1 MKAPERCSTTTY
13 AWWAAP
19 ALTHELVGLADEV
32 GNEPQAAMTR
42 ASVALAQMR
51 RLRTWF
57 PPGGQ
62 PPRTRRCKPTARKL
76 PCRCARTGRRC
87 GRSGLLACGSPPQPA
102 FPRRFTSVAFVGLG
116 LPAHSCATAPVSH
129 RIPFVPAESLIHL
142 RATRGLSH
150 FGLNGRLPGGWI
162 QSVDA
167 TAC

>member
-1 MKAPERCSTTTY
+1 MVSPANPTHFWIEVPERCSTTTY

-19 ALTHELVGLADEV
+19 ALTQELPGLADAL
-32 GNEPQAAMTR
+32 GDGLPQAAMTR

-62 PPRTRRCKPTARKL
+62 PPRTRRRKPTARKL

-102 FPRRFTSVAFVGLG
+102 FPRRFTSVAFVGRG

-129 RIPFVPAESLIHL
+129 RIPLVPAGILARVGEIFPHVW
-142 RATRGLSH
+142 RQPR
-150 FGLNGRLPGGWI
+150 P
-162 QSVDA
+162 
-167 TAC
+167 

>member
-32 GNEPQAAMTR
+32 GDEPQAAMTR

-62 PPRTRRCKPTARKL
+62 PPRTRRRKPTARRL
-76 PCRCARTGRRC
+76 PCRCARTGRRS
-87 GRSGLLACGSPPQPA
+87 GRSGLLAYGSPPPA
-102 FPRRFTSVAFVGLG
+102 HLPEAFTSVALVGRG
-116 LPAHSCATAPVSH
+116 LPLTVA
-129 RIPFVPAESLIHL
+129 RQL
-142 RATRGLSH
+142 
-150 FGLNGRLPGGWI
+150 
-162 QSVDA
+162 
-167 TAC
+167 